1 MSVVVQLSKFEGPL
15 ALLLYLI
22 RKDEMDIFDI
32 KINEITTQYLDYI
45 KLMKEL
51 DLEVAGEFVAM
62 AATLIQIKSKML
74 LPQYDEKGEV
84 IESEDPR
91 KELVQ
96 KLLEYQKYQEAARLL
111 YERPLVGRDMW
122 TRGVRLNLD
131 EPSEEIEVEENGLF
145 QMISLYRQIMRS
157 AKKRIHQVTAKAQS
171 IASRILEIKD
181 MLTMGTRKTLN
192 ELIGETEDRV
202 RQVLITFLSVL
213 ELAKLGFVG
222 LYQTETYGDLWIDL
236 KKPIEKDVVSAV
248 EEYGAID
255 NQADSLFAKAEAD
268 AAAEAAGGE
277 TEDFVLVDAEDRL
290 GEEESAQL
298 SLEDMATDDE
308 ILRAEMELAGE
319 TIDVA
324 IDNAIIDEV
333 TADIADDIAA
343 EAEMIASD
351 AVSAVEVV
359 SVLDDESVLL
369 AANEDVISE
378 LIEQTAEESALLSA
392 DEVAAIEMEAATDVA
407 AEADDVVD
415 TMLDAETLEMASEAS
430 VSEEMATDEDILLA
444 EAEMTATEDVGTETV
459 EITENIWTAVD
470 AGVDTIVEVEVA
482 TDEEILQAEAEI
494 ADADSVPNGEAGP
507 IGEPEAQI

>member
-84 IESEDPR
+84 IETEDPR

-131 EPSEEIEVEENGLF
+131 EPTEEIEVEENGLF

-181 MLTMGTRKTLN
+181 LLTVGSRKTLN
-192 ELIGETEDRV
+192 ELIGETENRM

-248 EEYGAID
+248 EEYGSID
-255 NQADSLFAKAEAD
+255 NRADSLFEKAEAD
-268 AAAEAAGGE
+268 AAAEIASGGDGDE
-277 TEDFVLVDAEDRL
+277 FVLVDAEDRI
-290 GEEESAQL
+290 EDEESMQL

-308 ILRAEMELAGE
+308 ILQAERELAGE
-319 TIDVA
+319 SIESVSTDTIVDVA
-324 IDNAIIDEV
+324 PEATLVADESSAA
-333 TADIADDIAA
+333 ADGAL
-343 EAEMIASD
+343 
-351 AVSAVEVV
+351 AVEDTVLASVEADEEELV
-359 SVLDDESVLL
+359 SEV
-369 AANEDVISE
+369 
-378 LIEQTAEESALLSA
+378 IEQIAEESILLSA
-392 DEVAAIEMEAATDVA
+392 DEMASIELETGDDILQTEAEIAL
-407 AEADDVVD
+407 ADD
-415 TMLDAETLEMASEAS
+415 TAEPFEIKEN
-430 VSEEMATDEDILLA
+430 VWAT
-444 EAEMTATEDVGTETV
+444 
-459 EITENIWTAVD
+459 VD
-470 AGVDTIVEVEVA
+470 AGAEFTTDEEVA
-482 TDEEILQAEAEI
+482 TDEEILQAEAEL
-494 ADADSVPNGEAGP
+494 ASNEVESD
-507 IGEPEAQI
+507 GEPEAQI

>member
-84 IESEDPR
+84 IETEDPR

-131 EPSEEIEVEENGLF
+131 EPTEEIEVEENGLF

-181 MLTMGTRKTLN
+181 LLTVGSRKTLN
-192 ELIGETEDRV
+192 ELIGETENRM

-248 EEYGAID
+248 EEYGSID
-255 NQADSLFAKAEAD
+255 NRADSLFEKAEAD
-268 AAAEAAGGE
+268 AAAEIASGGDGDE
-277 TEDFVLVDAEDRL
+277 FVLVDAEDRI
-290 GEEESAQL
+290 EDEESMQL

-308 ILRAEMELAGE
+308 ILQAERELAGE
-319 TIDVA
+319 SIESVSTDTIVDVA
-324 IDNAIIDEV
+324 PEAALVADESSAA
-333 TADIADDIAA
+333 ADGAL
-343 EAEMIASD
+343 
-351 AVSAVEVV
+351 AVED
-359 SVLDDESVLL
+359 SVLASVEADEEELV
-369 AANEDVISE
+369 SE
-378 LIEQTAEESALLSA
+378 VIEQIAEESILLSA
-392 DEVAAIEMEAATDVA
+392 DEMASIELEAGDDVLQTE
-407 AEADDVVD
+407 AEIALADD
-415 TMLDAETLEMASEAS
+415 TAEPFEIKEN
-430 VSEEMATDEDILLA
+430 VWAT
-444 EAEMTATEDVGTETV
+444 
-459 EITENIWTAVD
+459 VD
-470 AGVDTIVEVEVA
+470 AGAEFTTDEEVA
-482 TDEEILQAEAEI
+482 TDEEILQAEAEL
-494 ADADSVPNGEAGP
+494 ASNEVESD
-507 IGEPEAQI
+507 GEPEAQI

>member
-84 IESEDPR
+84 IETEDPR

-131 EPSEEIEVEENGLF
+131 EPTEEIEVEENGLF
-145 QMISLYRQIMRS
+145 TMISLYRQIMRS

-171 IASRILEIKD
+171 IASRILEIKEL
-181 MLTMGTRKTLN
+181 LTMGTRKTLN
-192 ELIGETEDRV
+192 ELIGETENRM

-248 EEYGAID
+248 EEYETID
-255 NQADSLFAKAEAD
+255 ESKADSLFAKAEAD
-268 AAAEAAGGE
+268 AA
-277 TEDFVLVDAEDRL
+277 TESASDEEFVLVDADDRAENEDTT
-290 GEEESAQL
+290 ESAA
-298 SLEDMATDDE
+298 EDMATDDE
-308 ILRAEMELAGE
+308 ILQAEMELAGE
-319 TIDVA
+319 
-324 IDNAIIDEV
+324 
-333 TADIADDIAA
+333 
-343 EAEMIASD
+343 
-351 AVSAVEVV
+351 AVEVV
-359 SVLDDESVLL
+359 VNENIMDEVK
-369 AANEDVISE
+369 ADIIEDIQLE
-378 LIEQTAEESALLSA
+378 MAAEESVVVTGEPEAVSE
-392 DEVAAIEMEAATDVA
+392 DEMKAIEIETEAWTTV
-407 AEADDVVD
+407 
-415 TMLDAETLEMASEAS
+415 
-430 VSEEMATDEDILLA
+430 
-444 EAEMTATEDVGTETV
+444 DVGAPDQSV
-459 EITENIWTAVD
+459 EITDD
-470 AGVDTIVEVEVA
+470 AMVLFET
-482 TDEEILQAEAEI
+482 EAE
-494 ADADSVPNGEAGP
+494 SN
-507 IGEPEAQI
+507 GEPEAQI

>member
-74 LPQYDEKGEV
+74 LPQYDEKGEI

-181 MLTMGTRKTLN
+181 LLTVGSRKTLN
-192 ELIGETEDRV
+192 DLIGETENRM

-248 EEYGAID
+248 EEYGSID
-255 NQADSLFAKAEAD
+255 NKADSLFEKAEAD
-268 AAAEAAGGE
+268 AAAEIVASE
-277 TEDFVLVDAEDRL
+277 SEDFVLVDAEDRL
-290 GEEESAQL
+290 EEDESAQL

-308 ILRAEMELAGE
+308 ILQAEMELAGE
-319 TIDVA
+319 VAEVA
-324 IDNAIIDEV
+324 IDTAIIDEV
-333 TADIADDIAA
+333 KADIIDDMIAEETVAEGVLAEATEESEIAA
-343 EAEMIASD
+343 SETE
-351 AVSAVEVV
+351 
-359 SVLDDESVLL
+359 
-369 AANEDVISE
+369 VISE
-378 LIEQTAEESALLSA
+378 VAEQMAEKPALLSA
-392 DEVAAIEMEAATDVA
+392 DEMTSIES
-407 AEADDVVD
+407 
-415 TMLDAETLEMASEAS
+415 ETAVM
-430 VSEEMATDEDILLA
+430 VEDI
-444 EAEMTATEDVGTETV
+444 
-459 EITENIWTAVD
+459 
-470 AGVDTIVEVEVA
+470 A
-482 TDEEILQAEAEI
+482 TDEEILQAEAEAEAEI
-494 ADADSVPNGEAGP
+494 ADADEAVM
-507 IGEPEAQI
+507 ITEESSNNDHSESNGEPEAQV

>member
-51 DLEVAGEFVAM
+51 DLEMAGEFVAM

-74 LPQYDEKGEV
+74 LPQYDEKGEI
-84 IESEDPR
+84 IETEDPR

-131 EPSEEIEVEENGLF
+131 EPTEEIEVEENGLF

-181 MLTMGTRKTLN
+181 LLTMGSRKTLN
-192 ELIGETEDRV
+192 ELIGETENRM

-248 EEYGAID
+248 EEYGSID
-255 NQADSLFAKAEAD
+255 SKADSLFEKAAAD
-268 AAAEAAGGE
+268 AAAEITGTNEGE
-277 TEDFVLVDAEDRL
+277 EFVLVDSEDRA
-290 GEEESAQL
+290 EEDESMQL
-298 SLEDMATDDE
+298 SLEDMASDDD
-308 ILRAEMELAGE
+308 ILQAERELAGE
-319 TIDVA
+319 IVEPLAEIETTEPIVA
-324 IDNAIIDEV
+324 FSETSIE
-333 TADIADDIAA
+333 AD
-343 EAEMIASD
+343 
-351 AVSAVEVV
+351 
-359 SVLDDESVLL
+359 LG
-369 AANEDVISE
+369 
-378 LIEQTAEESALLSA
+378 EES
-392 DEVAAIEMEAATDVA
+392 
-407 AEADDVVD
+407 
-415 TMLDAETLEMASEAS
+415 
-430 VSEEMATDEDILLA
+430 
-444 EAEMTATEDVGTETV
+444 V
-459 EITENIWTAVD
+459 EITDSAWTT
-470 AGVDTIVEVEVA
+470 VDTAGQSVIE
-482 TDEEILQAEAEI
+482 DEIAGSNDDIPLAEAEI
-494 ADADSVPNGEAGP
+494 ASSEAKPG
-507 IGEPEAQI
+507 GEPEAQI

>member
-32 KINEITTQYLDYI
+32 KINEITSQYLDYI

-277 TEDFVLVDAEDRL
+277 SEDFVLVDAEDRL
-290 GEEESAQL
+290 GEEESVQL

-319 TIDVA
+319 TVEVA
-324 IDNAIIDEV
+324 IDNAIVDEV
-333 TADIADDIAA
+333 TADIADDMAA
-343 EAEMIASD
+343 EEALIAGD
-351 AVSAVEVV
+351 AVVDTVV
-359 SVLDDESVLL
+359 DSVLENEFVSI
-369 AANEDVISE
+369 ATAEDVISE
-378 LIEQTAEESALLSA
+378 LVEQMAVEPTLLSA
-392 DEVAAIEMEAATDVA
+392 DELAAIEMGAATDVVGEHNNEVVA
-407 AEADDVVD
+407 AAD
-415 TMLDAETLEMASEAS
+415 TS
-430 VSEEMATDEDILLA
+430 VSDEIATDEEILLA
-444 EAEMTATEDVGTETV
+444 EAEISTAEDASAEDV
-459 EITENIWTAVD
+459 EITETAWTMID
-470 AGVDTIVEVEVA
+470 AGSEATVEDEIA
-482 TDEEILQAEAEI
+482 TDDEILQAEAEI
-494 ADADSVPNGEAGP
+494 AAADIESVEEVGSIGEVGST
-507 IGEPEAQI
+507 GEPEAQI

>member
-84 IESEDPR
+84 IETEDPR

-131 EPSEEIEVEENGLF
+131 EPTEEIEVEENGLF

-181 MLTMGTRKTLN
+181 LLTVGSRKTLN
-192 ELIGETEDRV
+192 ELIGETENRM

-248 EEYGAID
+248 EEYGSID
-255 NQADSLFAKAEAD
+255 NRADSLFEKAEAD
-268 AAAEAAGGE
+268 AADEIASGGDGDE
-277 TEDFVLVDAEDRL
+277 FVLVDAEDRI
-290 GEEESAQL
+290 EDEESMQL

-308 ILRAEMELAGE
+308 ILQAERELAGE
-319 TIDVA
+319 SIESVSTDTIVDVA
-324 IDNAIIDEV
+324 PEATLVADESSAA
-333 TADIADDIAA
+333 ADGAL
-343 EAEMIASD
+343 
-351 AVSAVEVV
+351 AVEDTVLASVEADEEELV
-359 SVLDDESVLL
+359 SEV
-369 AANEDVISE
+369 
-378 LIEQTAEESALLSA
+378 IEQIAEESILLSA
-392 DEVAAIEMEAATDVA
+392 DEMASIELETGDDILQTEAEIAL
-407 AEADDVVD
+407 ADD
-415 TMLDAETLEMASEAS
+415 TAEPFEIKEN
-430 VSEEMATDEDILLA
+430 VWAT
-444 EAEMTATEDVGTETV
+444 
-459 EITENIWTAVD
+459 VD
-470 AGVDTIVEVEVA
+470 AGAEFTTDEEVA
-482 TDEEILQAEAEI
+482 TDEEILQAEAEL
-494 ADADSVPNGEAGP
+494 ASNEVESD
-507 IGEPEAQI
+507 GEPEAQI

>member
-74 LPQYDEKGEV
+74 LPQYDEKGEI
-84 IESEDPR
+84 IETEDPR

-131 EPSEEIEVEENGLF
+131 EPTEEIEVEENGLF
-145 QMISLYRQIMRS
+145 TMISLYRQIIRS
-157 AKKRIHQVTAKAQS
+157 SKKRIHQVTAKAQS

-181 MLTMGTRKTLN
+181 LLTIGSRKTLN
-192 ELIGETEDRV
+192 ELITTSENHM

-236 KKPIEKDVVSAV
+236 KKPIEKDVVSSV
-248 EEYGAID
+248 EEYGHIE
-255 NQADSLFAKAEAD
+255 NQADTLFAKAEAE
-268 AAAEAAGGE
+268 AAEQVGA
-277 TEDFVLVDAEDRL
+277 TEEEFVLVDAEDRL
-290 GEEESAQL
+290 ENENVEETAT
-298 SLEDMATDDE
+298 EDMASDDD
-308 ILRAEMELAGE
+308 ILQAEMELAGE
-319 TIDVA
+319 TVDVA
-324 IDNAIIDEV
+324 VSENGIDEV
-333 TADIADDIAA
+333 NAD
-343 EAEMIASD
+343 E
-351 AVSAVEVV
+351 
-359 SVLDDESVLL
+359 
-369 AANEDVISE
+369 
-378 LIEQTAEESALLSA
+378 TAEV
-392 DEVAAIEMEAATDVA
+392 DTVAVTDPEMEAPVEMTVSENVSEDVQLESEVWVTVD
-407 AEADDVVD
+407 AEA
-415 TMLDAETLEMASEAS
+415 TLD
-430 VSEEMATDEDILLA
+430 I
-444 EAEMTATEDVGTETV
+444 
-459 EITENIWTAVD
+459 
-470 AGVDTIVEVEVA
+470 
-482 TDEEILQAEAEI
+482 EI
-494 ADADSVPNGEAGP
+494 ANNDIDPGS
-507 IGEPEAQI
+507 EPEAQI

>member
-51 DLEVAGEFVAM
+51 DLEMAGEFVAM

-74 LPQYDEKGEV
+74 LPQYDEKGEI
-84 IESEDPR
+84 IETEDPR

-131 EPSEEIEVEENGLF
+131 EPTEEIEVEENGLF

-181 MLTMGTRKTLN
+181 LLTMGSRKTLN
-192 ELIGETEDRV
+192 ELIGETENRM

-248 EEYGAID
+248 EEYGSID
-255 NQADSLFAKAEAD
+255 SKADSLFEKAAAD
-268 AAAEAAGGE
+268 AAAEITGTNEGE
-277 TEDFVLVDAEDRL
+277 EFVLVDSEDRA
-290 GEEESAQL
+290 EEDESMQL
-298 SLEDMATDDE
+298 SLEDMASDDD
-308 ILRAEMELAGE
+308 ILQAERELAGE
-319 TIDVA
+319 IVEPLAEIETTEPIVA
-324 IDNAIIDEV
+324 FSETSIE
-333 TADIADDIAA
+333 AD
-343 EAEMIASD
+343 
-351 AVSAVEVV
+351 
-359 SVLDDESVLL
+359 LG
-369 AANEDVISE
+369 
-378 LIEQTAEESALLSA
+378 EES
-392 DEVAAIEMEAATDVA
+392 
-407 AEADDVVD
+407 
-415 TMLDAETLEMASEAS
+415 
-430 VSEEMATDEDILLA
+430 
-444 EAEMTATEDVGTETV
+444 V
-459 EITENIWTAVD
+459 EITDSAWTT
-470 AGVDTIVEVEVA
+470 VDTAGQSVIE
-482 TDEEILQAEAEI
+482 DEITGSNDDIPLAEAEI
-494 ADADSVPNGEAGP
+494 ASSEAKPG
-507 IGEPEAQI
+507 GEPEAQI

>member
-51 DLEVAGEFVAM
+51 DLEMAGEFVAM

-74 LPQYDEKGEV
+74 LPQYDEKGEI
-84 IESEDPR
+84 IETEDPR

-131 EPSEEIEVEENGLF
+131 EPTEEIEVEENGLF

-181 MLTMGTRKTLN
+181 LLTMGSRKTLN
-192 ELIGETEDRV
+192 ELIGETENRM

-248 EEYGAID
+248 EEYGSID
-255 NQADSLFAKAEAD
+255 SKADSLFEKAAAD
-268 AAAEAAGGE
+268 AAAEITGTNEGE
-277 TEDFVLVDAEDRL
+277 EFVLVDSEDRA
-290 GEEESAQL
+290 EEDESMQL
-298 SLEDMATDDE
+298 SLEDMASDDD
-308 ILRAEMELAGE
+308 ILQAERELAGE
-319 TIDVA
+319 IVEPLAEIETTEPIVA
-324 IDNAIIDEV
+324 FSETSIE
-333 TADIADDIAA
+333 AD
-343 EAEMIASD
+343 
-351 AVSAVEVV
+351 
-359 SVLDDESVLL
+359 LG
-369 AANEDVISE
+369 
-378 LIEQTAEESALLSA
+378 EES
-392 DEVAAIEMEAATDVA
+392 
-407 AEADDVVD
+407 
-415 TMLDAETLEMASEAS
+415 
-430 VSEEMATDEDILLA
+430 
-444 EAEMTATEDVGTETV
+444 V
-459 EITENIWTAVD
+459 EITDSAWTT
-470 AGVDTIVEVEVA
+470 VDTAGQSVIE
-482 TDEEILQAEAEI
+482 DEIAGSNDDIPLAEAEI
-494 ADADSVPNGEAGP
+494 ASSEAKP
-507 IGEPEAQI
+507 DGEPEAQI

>member
-51 DLEVAGEFVAM
+51 DLEMAGEFVAM

-74 LPQYDEKGEV
+74 LPQYDEKGEI
-84 IESEDPR
+84 IEAEDPR

-131 EPSEEIEVEENGLF
+131 EPTEEIEVEENGLF
-145 QMISLYRQIMRS
+145 TMISLYRQIMRS

-181 MLTMGTRKTLN
+181 MLTMGSRKTLN
-192 ELIGETEDRV
+192 DLITESENRM

-236 KKPIEKDVVSAV
+236 KKPIEKDVVSSV
-248 EEYGAID
+248 EEYGSID
-255 NQADSLFAKAEAD
+255 NKADSLFATAE
-268 AAAEAAGGE
+268 AEAAE
-277 TEDFVLVDAEDRL
+277 STEAIVGDEFVLVDAEDRL
-290 GEEESAQL
+290 AKEELADISP
-298 SLEDMATDDE
+298 EDMATDDE
-308 ILRAEMELAGE
+308 ILQAELELAG
-319 TIDVA
+319 DVA
-324 IDNAIIDEV
+324 DVGGKATNDDEV
-333 TADIADDIAA
+333 STT
-343 EAEMIASD
+343 EAELNL
-351 AVSAVEVV
+351 AV
-359 SVLDDESVLL
+359 
-369 AANEDVISE
+369 
-378 LIEQTAEESALLSA
+378 T
-392 DEVAAIEMEAATDVA
+392 EAAGMI
-407 AEADDVVD
+407 EN
-415 TMLDAETLEMASEAS
+415 
-430 VSEEMATDEDILLA
+430 
-444 EAEMTATEDVGTETV
+444 V
-459 EITENIWTAVD
+459 EP
-470 AGVDTIVEVEVA
+470 
-482 TDEEILQAEAEI
+482 
-494 ADADSVPNGEAGP
+494 S
-507 IGEPEAQI
+507 GEPEAQI